1 MKLVIVGAG
10 YIAEV
15 AYEYFTA
22 DSDYE
27 VVAFAVER
35 SMLERNRLFGL
46 PVVPFEDVETLY
58 SPETHCAFI
67 ATGYAQLNRVRE
79 RLYHEA
85 KAKGYHLASYVSSRA
100 FVWRNVTM
108 GDNCF
113 ILENNVLQ
121 PFVTIGNNV
130 TLWSGNHIGHHAS
143 IGDHVF
149 IASHVVLSGLVKVG
163 AHCFF
168 GVNSAVADNVTIG
181 EDAVIGAGATIL
193 RNAEGGKIYAT
204 EGTKARGDALAFFG
218 VEGHE

>member
-1 MKLVIVGAG
+1 MKLVIVGAS

-22 DSDYE
+22 DSDHE

-35 SMLERNRLFGL
+35 SALERHRLFGL
-46 PVVPFEDVETLY
+46 PVVAFEDVETLY
-58 SPETHCAFI
+58 PPDTHGAFI

-79 RLYHEA
+79 RLYLEA
-85 KAKGYHLASYVSSRA
+85 KAKGYSLASYVSSRA
-100 FVWRNVTM
+100 FVWRNVTL

-163 AHCFF
+163 AYCFF

-181 EDAVIGAGATIL
+181 ADSLIGAGATIL
-193 RNAEGGKIYAT
+193 RDAVGGKIYAM
-204 EGTKARGDALAFFG
+204 EGTKPRGDALAFFG